1 MTKIYCVEDDE
12 SIRELISY
20 AMKSAGFVC
29 QGFESGISFKEALS
43 HEPPPDLV
51 LMDIM
56 LPGEDGLGLLD
67 DMRADSATRNT
78 PVIMLTAKTSEVDRV
93 RGLDRGADDYIC
105 KPFGVMELISRVKA
119 VLRRCAGPVADII
132 RYRNLTLSYDQ
143 RTVEVDGRNVKLTY
157 KEFELLYFLLSN
169 QGMVLSRD
177 RMLQTIWG
185 YEYEGE
191 TRTVDMHI
199 KTLRQKL
206 EAQGCADLIVTVRGI
221 GYKVEKDR

>member
-93 RGLDRGADDYIC
+93 
-105 KPFGVMELISRVKA
+105 P
-119 VLRRCAGPVADII
+119 GPGP
-132 RYRNLTLSYDQ
+132 
-143 RTVEVDGRNVKLTY
+143 GR
-157 KEFELLYFLLSN
+157 
-169 QGMVLSRD
+169 
-177 RMLQTIWG
+177 
-185 YEYEGE
+185 
-191 TRTVDMHI
+191 
-199 KTLRQKL
+199 
-206 EAQGCADLIVTVRGI
+206 
-221 GYKVEKDR
+221 

>member
-20 AMKSAGFVC
+20 AMKSAGFAC
-29 QGFESGISFKEALS
+29 QGFESGAPFKEALS
-43 HEPPPDLV
+43 HEAPPDLV

-56 LPGEDGLGLLD
+56 LPGEDGLALLD
-67 DMRADSATRNT
+67 GMRADSATRNT

-119 VLRRCAGPVADII
+119 VLRRCAGSVADII

-143 RTVEVDGRNVKLTY
+143 RTVEVDGRSVKLTY

-206 EAQGCADLIVTVRGI
+206 EVQGCADLIVTVRGI